1 MRTVGL
7 RGEGQ
12 EAVATSFTIGDTV
25 EITWRP
31 DRPVRVDARMY
42 EGHRADVHP
51 LYQVASYFRA
61 RWSVMTKPSS
71 STRTPLHGGTG
82 NTGGNSGWRREELE
96 SRNRNGFK
104 IFDGS
109 IGVWDARSAPLKVE
123 GGVPQD
129 LPEVAVGVAEIARV
143 DAPGTVVRWRGQR
156 RSGRFGL
163 GEQRIHRSL
172 VSDRVAD
179 AELAAVGGAWLD
191 RRVLCQLR
199 ARPHGKDEAVLQ
211 LEHRHGP
218 GGIGV
223 VADELGADNSGRL
236 QAEPVAIELDR
247 SIEVVDG
254 EGDDVDA
261 GLHAGCS
268 FAET

>member
-82 NTGGNSGWRREELE
+82 NTGGNSGFFIEDPATTEIYTLSLHDALPIRLLDEL
-96 SRNRNGFK
+96 
-104 IFDGS
+104 
-109 IGVWDARSAPLKVE
+109 SAGQRPRWTL
-123 GGVPQD
+123 
-129 LPEVAVGVAEIARV
+129 V
-143 DAPGTVVRWRGQR
+143 DAAWTPRPAAAASTDNGS
-156 RSGRFGL
+156 RS
-163 GEQRIHRSL
+163 EEHTS
-172 VSDRVAD
+172 
-179 AELAAVGGAWLD
+179 EL
-191 RRVLCQLR
+191 QS
-199 ARPHGKDEAVLQ
+199 RPHL
-211 LEHRHGP
+211 
-218 GGIGV
+218 
-223 VADELGADNSGRL
+223 
-236 QAEPVAIELDR
+236 
-247 SIEVVDG
+247 
-254 EGDDVDA
+254 
-261 GLHAGCS
+261 
-268 FAET
+268 